1 MSSVP
6 LDPVPARVQASSL
19 SCPSCGAAI
28 AQRAQGWAVTVVCGS
43 CGSVLDATDPNLRV
57 LQQQEDAVRVKP
69 RLALGSRGTWN
80 GVSWEIIGFQVVTIT
95 VEGTDYSWRE
105 YVLFNPFRGF
115 RYLSEYQGHWN
126 VIEKLKRRPV
136 TSTSGGRPAATY
148 DGREFK
154 HFQSAKAYTTLALGE
169 FPWELRVG
177 DSVMADDYIAPPYML
192 SAESSDG
199 ETTWSL
205 GTYTSADEIG
215 KAFKQTGDMMAPLGV
230 FANQPNP
237 YSTTGSV
244 VLRRLGLF
252 LVVLFAMLIGNVF
265 VSRGEVAYTSRHT
278 FVHGTDDSAAFV
290 TPAFELKGRPSSVTI
305 EMASD
310 VDNDWAYFALTLI
323 NDSTGIS
330 REVGKQVSYYY
341 GRDSDGSWSE
351 GSRKGSVRL
360 SSVPGGRYFLRV
372 GPEGGEPSKPPVHYT
387 ITVKRDTPSFGFYV
401 LAFFALTL
409 PAILAWIPKGAFE
422 GRRWAESDYAPS
434 SGSDDD
440 EGDDE

>member
-1 MSSVP
+1 MTATSSQAPAGEIITIQNGSLQVP
-6 LDPVPARVQASSL
+6 DFPIIPFVEGDGTGPDIWRAS
-19 SCPSCGAAI
+19 
-28 AQRAQGWAVTVVCGS
+28 
-43 CGSVLDATDPNLRV
+43 
-57 LQQQEDAVRVKP
+57 VRVFD
-69 RLALGSRGTWN
+69 AA
-80 GVSWEIIGFQVVTIT
+80 
-95 VEGTDYSWRE
+95 VE
-105 YVLFNPFRGF
+105 
-115 RYLSEYQGHWN
+115 
-126 VIEKLKRRPV
+126 
-136 TSTSGGRPAATY
+136 
-148 DGREFK
+148 
-154 HFQSAKAYTTLALGE
+154 KAYGGKRKLMWHEVLAGE
-169 FPWELRVG
+169 
-177 DSVMADDYIAPPYML
+177 
-192 SAESSDG
+192 
-199 ETTWSL
+199 
-205 GTYTSADEIG
+205 
-215 KAFKQTGDMMAPLGV
+215 KAFKQTGDMMTPLGV

-265 VSRGEVAYTSRHT
+265 VSRGDVAYTSRHT

-290 TPAFELKGRPSSVTI
+290 TPAFELKGRPSSVSI
-305 EMASD
+305 DIASD

-387 ITVKRDTPSFGFYV
+387 ITVKRDTPSFGFYA

-440 EGDDE
+440 EGDDEAEDLRALLVGLGQQHDDQRAFNALPMLRTHLLAWIEKPA

>member
-1 MSSVP
+1 
-6 LDPVPARVQASSL
+6 
-19 SCPSCGAAI
+19 
-28 AQRAQGWAVTVVCGS
+28 
-43 CGSVLDATDPNLRV
+43 
-57 LQQQEDAVRVKP
+57 
-69 RLALGSRGTWN
+69 
-80 GVSWEIIGFQVVTIT
+80 
-95 VEGTDYSWRE
+95 
-105 YVLFNPFRGF
+105 
-115 RYLSEYQGHWN
+115 
-126 VIEKLKRRPV
+126 
-136 TSTSGGRPAATY
+136 
-148 DGREFK
+148 
-154 HFQSAKAYTTLALGE
+154 
-169 FPWELRVG
+169 
-177 DSVMADDYIAPPYML
+177 ML

-252 LVVLFAMLIGNVF
+252 LVALFAMLIGNVF

-341 GRDSDGSWSE
+341 GRDSDGNWSE

-387 ITVKRDTPSFGFYV
+387 ITVKRDTPSFGFYA

-440 EGDDE
+440 EGTTSDGESVHALGRRRAVAAGRSAVSRVVDELGGAGQDESHIGARQPGCVSFTLLHSRPHDAREVTESDHHGCDLDQRGKRGRLRRTRRRAVRGGVFCARSPHTRQAVG